1 MGVGGHS
8 LGVREDMNSIE
19 DVHMDEEEDL
29 GEEQDL
35 GEEDD
40 VGEEEEQEGEL
51 VELMDEL
58 NMDLM
63 NLPYQG

>member
-1 MGVGGHS
+1 
-8 LGVREDMNSIE
+8 MNSIE